1 MPKSKRSLRSGRIP
15 RPPSRCR
22 PTRPPTGFEDAR
34 ARLKHS
40 RERIAEDGR
49 YTPRYTDAQLEQLA
63 YEPVTDS
70 ILVRVMEARYVDRG
84 GPLQGTLGAPLAGT
98 TGIKYWTTTFAP
110 PGGQRSRPAADHQED
125 GARLRAGRPIR
136 GMPDRPGKGRSLH
149 GQPDLR

>member
-22 PTRPPTGFEDAR
+22 PYTPPTGFEDAR

-63 YEPVTDS
+63 DEPVTDS

-98 TGIKYWTTTFAP
+98 TGIKYWTTTFA
-110 PGGQRSRPAADHQED
+110 HLED
-125 GARLRAGRPIR
+125 SDLDPRLITKKMGLDYE
-136 GMPDRPGKGRSLH
+136 PDAQYVVCLIDREKAEAFM
-149 GQPDLR
+149 